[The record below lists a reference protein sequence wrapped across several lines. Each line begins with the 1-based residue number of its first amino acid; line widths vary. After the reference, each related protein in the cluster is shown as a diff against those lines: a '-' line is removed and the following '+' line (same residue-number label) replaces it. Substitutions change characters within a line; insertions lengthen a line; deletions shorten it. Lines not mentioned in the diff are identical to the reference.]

1 KQYCVDRVVDS
12 DTGEVID
19 EKSPTVVGEPISK
32 DTAKQMVDLMASVV
46 NGKNGTGKG
55 YRLNDY
61 TVAGKTGT
69 AQIPDP
75 DGDGYLKG
83 DNNNAY
89 SFVGMAPKDDP
100 QLLMYVAVKKPKL
113 KDGEIGSE
121 PVSFIFK
128 NVMENGLH
136 YLN

>member
-1 KQYCVDRVVDS
+1 RKKGKKKNYNINDNN
-12 DTGEVID
+12 D
-19 EKSPTVVGEPISK
+19 EK
-32 DTAKQMVDLMASVV
+32 
-46 NGKNGTGKG
+46 
-55 YRLNDY
+55 
-61 TVAGKTGT
+61 KTGT
-69 AQIPDP
+69 DQIPDP
-75 DGDGYLKG
+75 NGDGYLKG

-113 KDGEIGSE
+113 KDGEIGSD

-136 YLN
+136 YLNIEPDKETEEKTTDLVTMPKVDRKS